1 MRQLHW
7 DLHPAGVTKFW
18 IHCTNFLAVFVSV
31 PVGFVPEP
39 FAEAYDFLTAFAA
52 VPVRFAPESLYIIL
66 ASVHQGFESVRW
78 KQHSCV
84 LLHTNP
90 PRWPSQRHVLLLVCV
105 PGAIFRHISGPLSG
119 TAFMHEKY
127 ILFRG
132 PSRYHDLSPLF
143 VNFCICA
150 WLGICS

>member
-7 DLHPAGVTKFW
+7 GLHPAGVTKFW

-84 LLHTNP
+84 HYTLIHPGGRRKDMCSCLFVSP
-90 PRWPSQRHVLLLVCV
+90 VLFS
-105 PGAIFRHISGPLSG
+105 GISAVHFLGPLLCR
-119 TAFMHEKY
+119 EKY